1 MVFVVIM
8 VMVGMSF
15 LLMVLKLHLVEIL
28 VLVKKKPSLL
38 VLLLLLPLAP
48 LVLQVQVLLLLLPLA
63 PLVLQVQVL
72 LLLLLLINQV
82 TVPISQQIA
91 GSFLRLVLVQL
102 SPFLNQHPLLLRH
115 PLLFLLTKLLPLIL
129 LTKLLPLILLTR
141 LRLSSLLTNL
151 QLLFLLILPLTP
163 VGTKV
168 ILVKRKLIA
177 VLNLSRNAPTK
188 RNARNK
194 ILYSFHFLFGA
205 SLSLT
210 ICCVIFNTILIL
222 FIIYIL
228 TTV

>member
-38 VLLLLLPLAP
+38 
-48 LVLQVQVLLLLLPLA
+48 VLLLLLPLA

-115 PLLFLLTKLLPLIL
+115 PLLFLLTNLLP
-129 LTKLLPLILLTR
+129 
-141 LRLSSLLTNL
+141 
-151 QLLFLLILPLTP
+151 LFLLILPLTP

-194 ILYSFHFLFGA
+194 ILYSFHFLFGL

-210 ICCVIFNTILIL
+210 I
-222 FIIYIL
+222 
-228 TTV
+228 

>member
-38 VLLLLLPLAP
+38 V
-48 LVLQVQVLLLLLPLA
+48 
-63 PLVLQVQVL
+63 
-72 LLLLLLINQV
+72 LLLLLINQV

-194 ILYSFHFLFGA
+194 ILYSFHFLFGL

-210 ICCVIFNTILIL
+210 I
-222 FIIYIL
+222 
-228 TTV
+228 

>member
-48 LVLQVQVLLLLLPLA
+48 LVLQVQVLLLLL
-63 PLVLQVQVL
+63 
-72 LLLLLLINQV
+72 LLINQV
-82 TVPISQQIA
+82 AVPISQQIA

-102 SPFLNQHPLLLRH
+102 SLFLNQHPLLLRH
-115 PLLFLLTKLLPLIL
+115 PLL
-129 LTKLLPLILLTR
+129 
-141 LRLSSLLTNL
+141 SLLTNL

-210 ICCVIFNTILIL
+210 I
-222 FIIYIL
+222 
-228 TTV
+228 

>member
-1 MVFVVIM
+1 M
-8 VMVGMSF
+8 G
-15 LLMVLKLHLVEIL
+15 
-28 VLVKKKPSLL
+28 LL

-115 PLLFLLTKLLPLIL
+115 PLLFLLKKLLPLIL
-129 LTKLLPLILLTR
+129 LTSLLP
-141 LRLSSLLTNL
+141 SSLLTNL
-151 QLLFLLILPLTP
+151 QLLFLLIPHLTP

-194 ILYSFHFLFGA
+194 ILYSFHFLLGA

-210 ICCVIFNTILIL
+210 I
-222 FIIYIL
+222 
-228 TTV
+228 